1 MKKILLVTILIIPM
15 LFSCQDREKA
25 VLKAKNDS
33 LQMQMTKRDSTV
45 NSFFASFNEIQT
57 NLDSIKQKEKIITV
71 NATGNANEMAT
82 SQKDQINND
91 IQLINDLM
99 TKNKQKIAHLNHL
112 MKSSHMKI
120 SHFQKM
126 IANLTK
132 QIEEKDKEIN
142 DLKEQLAKLN
152 FQVGALTSNVD
163 SLKAVNK
170 NKEEI
175 IGQKTT
181 ALNTAY
187 YAYGTRKEL
196 VANHIIAKEGGFLGM
211 GKSEKLLDN
220 FNKSYFT
227 KIDITKT
234 SFIALYGK
242 RAHLLTS
249 HPSSSY
255 RFESSNGKVD
265 KLIILDANDFWS
277 TSKYLVVVIE

>member
-1 MKKILLVTILIIPM
+1 MKKILLIAILIPL
-15 LFSCQDREKA
+15 LFSCKDREKA
-25 VLKAKNDS
+25 ELKAKNDS
-33 LQMQMTKRDSTV
+33 LQMQVTKRDSTV
-45 NSFFASFNEIQT
+45 NSFFESFNDIQT

-71 NATGNANEMAT
+71 SATGNANEMAS
-82 SQKDQINND
+82 SQKDKINND
-91 IQLINDLM
+91 IQLIDELM
-99 TKNKQKIAHLNHL
+99 LKNKEKIAHLNRL
-112 MKSSHMKI
+112 MKSSHMRI

-142 DLKEQLAKLN
+142 ELKEQLAKLN
-152 FQVGALTSNVD
+152 FQVGTLTSNVD
-163 SLKAVNK
+163 SLQAANK
-170 NKEEI
+170 NKEEV

-187 YAYGTRKEL
+187 YAYGTKKEL
-196 VANHIIAKEGGFLGM
+196 IANRIIAKEGGFLGM

-234 SFIALYGK
+234 SSIALYGK
-242 RAHLLTS
+242 KAHLLTS

-265 KLIILDANDFWS
+265 KLIILDANEFWS

>member
-1 MKKILLVTILIIPM
+1 MKKILLIAILIPL
-15 LFSCQDREKA
+15 LFSCKDREKA
-25 VLKAKNDS
+25 ELKAKNDS
-33 LQMQMTKRDSTV
+33 LQMQVTKRDSTV
-45 NSFFASFNEIQT
+45 NSFFESFNDIQT

-71 NATGNANEMAT
+71 SATGNANEMAT
-82 SQKDQINND
+82 TQKDKINND
-91 IQLINDLM
+91 IQLIDELM
-99 TKNKQKIAHLNHL
+99 LKNKEKIAHLNRL
-112 MKSSHMKI
+112 MKSSHMRI

-142 DLKEQLAKLN
+142 ELKEQLAKLN
-152 FQVGALTSNVD
+152 FQVGTLTSNVD
-163 SLKAVNK
+163 SLQAANK
-170 NKEEI
+170 NKEEV

-187 YAYGTRKEL
+187 YAYGTKKEL
-196 VANHIIAKEGGFLGM
+196 IANRIIAKEGGFLGM
-211 GKSEKLLDN
+211 GKSERLLDN

-234 SFIALYGK
+234 SSIALYGK
-242 RAHLLTS
+242 KARLLTS

-265 KLIILDANDFWS
+265 KLIILDANEFWS
-277 TSKYLVVVIE
+277 TSKYLVIVIE

>member
-1 MKKILLVTILIIPM
+1 MKKILLIAILIPL
-15 LFSCQDREKA
+15 LFSCKDREKA
-25 VLKAKNDS
+25 ELKAKNDS
-33 LQMQMTKRDSTV
+33 LQMQVTKRDSTV
-45 NSFFASFNEIQT
+45 NSFFESFNDIQT

-71 NATGNANEMAT
+71 SATGNANEMAT
-82 SQKDQINND
+82 TQKDKINND
-91 IQLINDLM
+91 IQLIDELM
-99 TKNKQKIAHLNHL
+99 LKNKEKIAHLNRL
-112 MKSSHMKI
+112 MKSSHMRI

-142 DLKEQLAKLN
+142 ELKEQLTKLN
-152 FQVGALTSNVD
+152 FQVGTLTSNVD
-163 SLKAVNK
+163 SLQAANK
-170 NKEEI
+170 NKEEV

-187 YAYGTRKEL
+187 YAYGTKKEL
-196 VANHIIAKEGGFLGM
+196 IANRIIAKEGGFLGM
-211 GKSEKLLDN
+211 GKSERLLDN

-234 SFIALYGK
+234 SSIALYGK
-242 RAHLLTS
+242 KARLLTS

-265 KLIILDANDFWS
+265 KLIILDANEFWS
-277 TSKYLVVVIE
+277 TSKYLVIVIE